1 MKELT
6 IKQCA
11 EVLGVSTQTIRRR
24 IEKGELLARKEV
36 TDVNERW
43 LIQADQLNAA
53 TTNIDVIPVNRQ
65 LSVGEIQQAIQQVVA
80 ATVTSTIQA
89 ETVELKEQIYN
100 LEEQVDKQSTAMNRH
115 FELVDERLR
124 NIVDGKPRPKSKSL
138 WRSLFEW
145 G

>member
-36 TDVNERW
+36 TDVSERW

-53 TTNIDVIPVNRQ
+53 TTDIEVIPVNRQ
-65 LSVGEIQQAIQQVVA
+65 LSVVEIQQAIQQVVA

-124 NIVDGKPRPKSKSL
+124 NIVDKKPQSKSKSL

>member
-65 LSVGEIQQAIQQVVA
+65 LSVVGIQQAIQQVVA

-124 NIVDGKPRPKSKSL
+124 NIVD
-138 WRSLFEW
+138 
-145 G
+145 

>member
-65 LSVGEIQQAIQQVVA
+65 LSVVEIQQAIQQVVA

-124 NIVDGKPRPKSKSL
+124 NIVDKKTQPKSKSL

>member
-65 LSVGEIQQAIQQVVA
+65 LSVVEIQQAIQQVVA

-115 FELVDERLR
+115 FELIDERLR
-124 NIVDGKPRPKSKSL
+124 NIVDEKPQPKSKSL